1 MAERLLSS
9 LAKIILL
16 GLRDRPMTDFAP
28 TSAEE
33 LATRRQRLRRQRHI
47 RNVQAIWRVLAI
59 SGIAAGTLWLISH
72 PIGMLRSRDQISVE
86 GNELLSDQAV
96 RALLPLQY
104 PQSLLEIKPDQIARL
119 LQTQSPVA
127 YAEVTR
133 RLLPPRL
140 EVYVRERRPVAVTI
154 PTQPKPLE
162 TPAQGSNPAHQPG
175 LLDSQG
181 HWMAQ
186 SSFSEIEP
194 DFHFPELQVK
204 GFDTRYRPQWQSF
217 YQAIQTSPVQVSI
230 VDWQMPN
237 NVILHTQL
245 GEVHLGIF
253 DPQVIHQQLS
263 TLAQLRSL
271 TSADNIPE
279 VEYIDLRNPQNPAV
293 KTTSALRNTSGGAQ
307 P

>member
-1 MAERLLSS
+1 
-9 LAKIILL
+9 
-16 GLRDRPMTDFAP
+16 MTDFAP

-33 LATRRQRLRRQRHI
+33 LASRRQMLRRQRHI
-47 RNVQAIWRVLAI
+47 RNLQNIWRVLAV
-59 SGIAAGTLWLISH
+59 SGIAAGTLWLVSH
-72 PIGMLRSRDQISVE
+72 PVWMLRSRDQISVE
-86 GNELLSDQAV
+86 GNELLADEAV
-96 RALLPLQY
+96 QALLPLQY
-104 PQSLLEIKPDQIARL
+104 PHPLLEIKPAQMAQF

-127 YAEVTR
+127 YAEVSR

-140 EVYVRERRPVAVTI
+140 EVYVRERYPVAVTI
-154 PTQPKPLE
+154 PMQPKPLE
-162 TPAQGSNPAHQPG
+162 TSAQESTPAHQPG

-186 SSFSEIEP
+186 SSFTQIEP

-204 GFDTRYRPQWQSF
+204 GFDTKYQRQWQSL
-217 YQAIQTSPVQVSI
+217 YQAIQASPVKVST
-230 VDWQMPN
+230 VDWQIPS

-245 GEVHLGIF
+245 GKVHLGIF
-253 DPQVIHQQLS
+253 DPQSIHQQLS

-279 VEYIDLRNPQNPAV
+279 VEYIDLRNPKTPAV
-293 KTTSALRNTSGGAQ
+293 KTTSAPQITSDRAQ